1 MLIYRCCR
9 LRAAVALCAVEIEGG
24 DAMRAEGAF
33 ERGAAVRRLGCVI
46 SHSFI
51 VVLLPVAVLGNRC
64 ATLEQKTLSLAAP
77 AGGQYLCGAR
87 PAPARK
93 TVSRGRILGVI

>member
-64 ATLEQKTLSLAAP
+64 ATLEQKTLSIEVR
-77 AGGQYLCGAR
+77 QR
-87 PAPARK
+87 DR
-93 TVSRGRILGVI
+93 TIIVSSIPRIKRG